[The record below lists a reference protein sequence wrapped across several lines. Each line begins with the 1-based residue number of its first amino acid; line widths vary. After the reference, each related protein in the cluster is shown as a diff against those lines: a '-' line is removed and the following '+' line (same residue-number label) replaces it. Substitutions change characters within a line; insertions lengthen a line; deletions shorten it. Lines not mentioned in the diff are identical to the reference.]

1 MTRKSIATVLAL
13 LTLVG
18 LLGWMLGKGSKT
30 GKEGKDGRSVAAAV
44 APADLGGETA
54 MGISEVA
61 QQRLLARTP
70 LGGYVEP
77 LQVIHL
83 TAQTPGRVAYIAG
96 REGVPVQAGQIVVGL
111 DEERLISD
119 YRAAWAHLSG
129 EMSGIQNAQVQ
140 LYNKLY
146 GPTTSPMGGAAYD
159 AYDRS
164 TVPFYNAMRGFMP
177 FFGGAPM
184 QAQSDQ
190 QRSYAN
196 RSQVRSEYER
206 QQASVV
212 ASQAK
217 IDTIEAQM
225 RDHRSIAP
233 FSAVILA
240 KHVNLGDTVQPG
252 QALMD
257 IAQTDRLHLKIEV
270 PARLVTELR
279 AGMIVPVALDGN
291 STIDGL
297 VDQIYPVANATQHT
311 VTVKI
316 ALPPDAPAAPGMYAS
331 ALLPEPPVA
340 GQAVNV
346 PVIPVSAIIYPG
358 SLPSVFAVGRDAKVE
373 LRVVRLGERQGDRVV
388 VLSGLQAG
396 EKVVTTPPQNMRSGD
411 PVSGERPQ

>member
-1 MTRKSIATVLAL
+1 MTRKSIATLIAL

-18 LLGWMLGKGSKT
+18 LLGWMLGKGSKS
-30 GKEGKDGRSVAAAV
+30 GKEGKSVAAAV
-44 APADLGGETA
+44 MSSDHGGEST
-54 MGISEVA
+54 GISEVA
-61 QQRLLARTP
+61 QQRMLSRTP
-70 LGGYVEP
+70 MGGYVEP
-77 LQVIHL
+77 LQVVHL
-83 TAQTPGRVAYIAG
+83 TAQTGGRVAYIAG
-96 REGVPVQAGQIVVGL
+96 REGVPIMAGQIIVGL

-146 GPTTSPMGGAAYD
+146 GPTTSPMGGPAYD
-159 AYDRS
+159 AYDRT
-164 TVPFYNAMRGFMP
+164 TVPFYNAMRFMTP
-177 FFGGAPM
+177 MFGGAPM

-190 QRSYAN
+190 QRSFAN
-196 RSQVRSEYER
+196 RSQARSDYER

-233 FSAVILA
+233 FPAVILA
-240 KHVNLGDTVQPG
+240 KHVNVGDVVNPG

-257 IAQTDRLHLKIEV
+257 IAQTDRLHLKVEV

-279 AGMIVPVALDGN
+279 SGMAVPVVIDGN
-291 STIDGL
+291 VTVDGL
-297 VDQIYPVANATQHT
+297 VDQIFPAANAAQHT

-316 ALPPDAPAAPGMYAS
+316 MLPPDAPVAPGMYAS

-346 PVIPVSAIIYPG
+346 PVVPASAIIYPG
-358 SLPSVFAVGRDAKVE
+358 SLPSVFAVGRDGKTE
-373 LRVVRLGERQGDRVV
+373 LRVVRLGERQGDRVT
-388 VLSGLQAG
+388 VLSGLQTG

-411 PVSGERPQ
+411 PVSGERTQ

>member
-1 MTRKSIATVLAL
+1 MTRKSIATLIAL

-18 LLGWMLGKGSKT
+18 LLGWMLGKGSK
-30 GKEGKDGRSVAAAV
+30 GGKDGKPVAAAV
-44 APADLGGETA
+44 MPSDQGIES

-61 QQRLLARTP
+61 QQRMLTRTP
-70 LGGYVEP
+70 TGGYVEP
-77 LQVIHL
+77 LQVVHL
-83 TAQTPGRVAYIAG
+83 TAQTGGRVAYIAG
-96 REGVPVQAGQIVVGL
+96 REGVPIMAGQIIVGL

-164 TVPFYNAMRGFMP
+164 TVPFYNAMRGVMP

-190 QRSYAN
+190 QRSFAN
-196 RSQVRSEYER
+196 RSQARSDYER
-206 QQASVV
+206 QQATVV

-233 FSAVILA
+233 FPAVILA
-240 KHVNLGDTVQPG
+240 KHVNVGDVVNPG

-257 IAQTDRLHLKIEV
+257 IAQTDRLHLKVEV

-279 AGMIVPVALDGN
+279 SGMAVPVVIDGN
-291 STIDGL
+291 ATIDGL
-297 VDQIYPVANATQHT
+297 VDQIFPAANAAQHT

-316 ALPPDAPAAPGMYAS
+316 MLPPDAPVAPGMYAS

-346 PVIPVSAIIYPG
+346 PAIPVSAITYPG
-358 SLPSVFAVGRDAKVE
+358 SLPSVFAVGRDGKTE
-373 LRVVRLGERQGDRVV
+373 LRVVRLGERQGDRVT
-388 VLSGLQAG
+388 VLSGLQTG
-396 EKVVTTPPQNMRSGD
+396 EKVVTAPPQNMRSGD
-411 PVSGERPQ
+411 PVSGERLQ

>member
-1 MTRKSIATVLAL
+1 MTGKSIATFLAL

-18 LLGWMLGKGSKT
+18 LLGWMAGKGSKHENGAKSPT
-30 GKEGKDGRSVAAAV
+30 VATTSDQAAD
-44 APADLGGETA
+44 AS
-54 MGISEVA
+54 GISEVV

-77 LQVIHL
+77 LQVAHL
-83 TAQTPGRVAYIAG
+83 TAQAGGRVVYLAG
-96 REGVPVQAGQIVVGL
+96 REGVPIMAGQVVVGL
-111 DEERLISD
+111 DEEHLIPD

-146 GPTTSPMGGAAYD
+146 GPTTSPMGGSAYD
-159 AYDRS
+159 AYDRF
-164 TVPFYNAMRGFMP
+164 TVPFYNAFRGMTP
-177 FFGGAPM
+177 FGSGAPM
-184 QAQSDQ
+184 QSQSDS

-196 RSQVRSEYER
+196 RSQARSDYER
-206 QQASVV
+206 QQAGVV
-212 ASQAK
+212 AAQAK

-233 FSAVILA
+233 FPAVIIT
-240 KHVNLGDTVQPG
+240 KHVNLGDVVHPG

-279 AGMIVPVALDGN
+279 SGMVVPVVIDG
-291 STIDGL
+291 STTVDGL
-297 VDQIYPVANATQHT
+297 VDQVYPAANQAQHT

-316 ALPPDAPAAPGMYAS
+316 MLPSDAPAAPGMYAS
-331 ALLPEPPVA
+331 ALMPEPPAA
-340 GQAVNV
+340 GQAVNE
-346 PVIPVSAIIYPG
+346 PVVPVSAIVYPG
-358 SLPSVFAVGRDAKVE
+358 SLPSVFAIGRDGKSE

-388 VLSGLQAG
+388 VLSGLKTG
-396 EKVVTTPPQNMRSGD
+396 EKVITSPPQNMRSGD
-411 PVSGERPQ
+411 PVFSERLQ

>member
-1 MTRKSIATVLAL
+1 MTRKSIATLVAL

-18 LLGWMLGKGSKT
+18 LLGWMLGKGSKS
-30 GKEGKDGRSVAAAV
+30 GKDAKPVAAVHATS
-44 APADLGGETA
+44 DQGGES

-70 LGGYVEP
+70 MGGYVEP
-77 LQVIHL
+77 LQVVHL
-83 TAQTPGRVAYIAG
+83 TAQMGGRIAYIAG
-96 REGVPVQAGQIVVGL
+96 REGVPVMAGQVVVGL

-140 LYNKLY
+140 LYNKLN
-146 GPTTSPMGGAAYD
+146 GPTTSPMGGPAYD

-164 TVPFYNAMRGFMP
+164 TVPFYNAMRSVVP

-196 RSQVRSEYER
+196 RSQARSEYER

-217 IDTIEAQM
+217 IDAIESQM

-233 FSAVILA
+233 FAAVILA
-240 KHVNLGDTVQPG
+240 KHVNVGDVVTPG

-279 AGMIVPVALDGN
+279 SGMVVPVVIDGN
-291 STIDGL
+291 ATLDGL
-297 VDQIYPVANATQHT
+297 VDQIFPAANPSQHT

-316 ALPPDAPAAPGMYAS
+316 VLPSDAPVAPGMYAS

-340 GQAVNV
+340 GQAVNA
-346 PVIPVSAIIYPG
+346 PVIPASAIVYPG
-358 SLPSVFAVGRDAKVE
+358 SLPSVFAIGRDGKAE
-373 LRVVRLGERQGDRVV
+373 LRVVRLGERQGDRVI
-388 VLSGLQAG
+388 VLSGLQTG

-411 PVSGERPQ
+411 PVAGERSQ